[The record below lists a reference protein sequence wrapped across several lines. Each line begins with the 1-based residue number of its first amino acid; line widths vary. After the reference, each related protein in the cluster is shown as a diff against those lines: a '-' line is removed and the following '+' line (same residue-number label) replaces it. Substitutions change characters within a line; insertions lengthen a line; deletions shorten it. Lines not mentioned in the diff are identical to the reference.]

1 MGASIEFAIESAAK
15 RPSTFCITSPRNRK
29 KNADHFRLLPSKI
42 SVASGRSVA
51 GDDLN
56 SNDSRRNDPQM
67 MLVPM
72 VIEQTGRGERAYD
85 IYSRLLRDNII
96 FIGTPI
102 DDNIANL
109 VIAQM
114 LFLAQEDPEK
124 DIQLY
129 INSPGGSITA
139 GMAIYDTMQYVKN
152 DVMTLCVGQAASM
165 AALLLASGQAKKRLA
180 LPNSRILIHQPS
192 MGGLSGQ
199 ATDIDIHAREILR
212 MREITNQLLA
222 KHSGQKLDKVEKDVE
237 RDFIMNAQQAKEYG
251 IIDDIIYKTAKAA

>member
-1 MGASIEFAIESAAK
+1 MVASIESGQESATRKPSICCIASPPETDIFDPPLEMQPTVSQGGVWQSERK
-15 RPSTFCITSPRNRK
+15 RVNRNEER
-29 KNADHFRLLPSKI
+29 
-42 SVASGRSVA
+42 
-51 GDDLN
+51 
-56 SNDSRRNDPQM
+56 Q

-152 DVMTLCVGQAASM
+152 DVTTICIGQAASM
-165 AALLLASGQAKKRLA
+165 AALLLSAGEAKKRLA

-222 KHSGQKLDKVEKDVE
+222 KHTGQKLDKVEKDVE
-237 RDFIMNAQQAKEYG
+237 RDFIMNSQQAKEYG
-251 IIDDIIYKTAKAA
+251 IIDDIIYKTR